1 MNIIDR
7 EFYSLCEEIKSLDD
21 KEMYYRMRKAFDKVP
36 EVTRKSCEN
45 FFNRFGFWGKLDS
58 EKGVFEEIELKQ
70 TALKNHIDDYI
81 AVQKP
86 YRRLY
91 RRV

>member
-45 FFNRFGFWGKLDS
+45 FFNRFGFWGNS
-58 EKGVFEEIELKQ
+58 
-70 TALKNHIDDYI
+70 TAKKAFSRKSN
-81 AVQKP
+81 
-86 YRRLY
+86 
-91 RRV
+91 

>member
-21 KEMYYRMRKAFDKVP
+21 REMYYRMRKAFDNVP

-45 FFNRFGFWGKLDS
+45 FYNRFGFWG
-58 EKGVFEEIELKQ
+58 
-70 TALKNHIDDYI
+70 
-81 AVQKP
+81 
-86 YRRLY
+86 
-91 RRV
+91 